1 MKFTVKSI
9 SADDEEEINKKKINW
24 GEKFASKEG
33 LRIDKKKLSPSTD
46 WYRLRHK
53 KNSQTVM
60 NNVFVLIEF

>member
-9 SADDEEEINKKKINW
+9 SADDEEEINLKKINW

-33 LRIDKKKLSPSTD
+33 LRIDKKISPSTD
-46 WYRLRHK
+46 WYRLIHK

>member
-9 SADDEEEINKKKINW
+9 SADDEEEINKKKINC

-46 WYRLRHK
+46 
-53 KNSQTVM
+53 
-60 NNVFVLIEF
+60 

>member
-33 LRIDKKKLSPSTD
+33 LRIDKKNYHPALIDIARYIKKKLTD
-46 WYRLRHK
+46 GD
-53 KNSQTVM
+53 
-60 NNVFVLIEF
+60 E